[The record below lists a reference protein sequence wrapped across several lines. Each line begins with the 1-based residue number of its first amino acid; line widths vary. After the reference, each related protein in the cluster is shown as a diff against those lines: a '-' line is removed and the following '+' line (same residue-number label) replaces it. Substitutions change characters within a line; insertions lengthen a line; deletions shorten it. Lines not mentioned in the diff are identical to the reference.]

1 MKTIEDKNDIRS
13 WNIPVWN
20 ELDVILANKG
30 WDTVKAHIAERI
42 LLDALW
48 LSYQEPEEGKALMHT
63 TQHLINEVNHMGDP
77 AGSNERPAAAMTF

>member
-1 MKTIEDKNDIRS
+1 VKTIEDKNDIRS

-30 WDTVKAHIAERI
+30 WNGVKAHIAERL

-48 LSYQEPEEGKALMHT
+48 LSYQEPDESKALLHT
-63 TQHLINEVNHMGDP
+63 TQHLINEVNHMGHP
-77 AGSNERPAAAMTF
+77 AGANKRPAVEMTF